1 MPTHLIYSSTASHAM
16 TRAELQTILE
26 DARSGNAA
34 RDVTGLLVYVDGVFL
49 QILEGERDTLT
60 SLVSRITNDT
70 RHRDLQI
77 FYQAEVAQRVFANWR
92 MAFASASAQDLAAW
106 AGLDS
111 TTTLA
116 ATLQSLQGR
125 PGQVPQVIVKL
136 LDTLAAD

>member
-34 RDVTGLLVYVDGVFL
+34 HDVTGLLVYVDGVFL

-77 FYQAEVAQRVFANWR
+77 FYRRGRATCSRTG
-92 MAFASASAQDLAAW
+92 AW
-106 AGLDS
+106 PSPVPAHK
-111 TTTLA
+111 TR
-116 ATLQSLQGR
+116 R
-125 PGQVPQVIVKL
+125 PGP
-136 LDTLAAD
+136 A